1 MPGCS
6 AIPTTR
12 FLYKPFGDN
21 QQLDHEL
28 AATRIA
34 KQDNTITV
42 KRQFPVN
49 ATNICFDKYEQA
61 CLICVGYIQAR
72 TCG

>member
-6 AIPTTR
+6 AIPTTL
-12 FLYKPFGDN
+12 FLYKPFGDY

-34 KQDNTITV
+34 KQERKNDL
-42 KRQFPVN
+42 
-49 ATNICFDKYEQA
+49 KY
-61 CLICVGYIQAR
+61 
-72 TCG
+72 